1 MTELALSSP
10 LRFRRTKIVATL
22 GPSSEDAEIVR
33 QLIEAGV
40 NVVELLVRS
49 GLSAS
54 RSEARR
60 LVLQGGAYL
69 NDQPWSDV
77 EQPVGINCA
86 SEGQIIVR
94 AGKKRYHR
102 FVVTDV
108 S

>member
-1 MTELALSSP
+1 M
-10 LRFRRTKIVATL
+10 
-22 GPSSEDAEIVR
+22 PSSNMAIVEV
-33 QLIEAGV
+33 EAGV

-49 GLSAS
+49 GLSTS

-60 LVLQGGAYL
+60 LIRQGGAYL

-102 FVVTDV
+102 FVITDV